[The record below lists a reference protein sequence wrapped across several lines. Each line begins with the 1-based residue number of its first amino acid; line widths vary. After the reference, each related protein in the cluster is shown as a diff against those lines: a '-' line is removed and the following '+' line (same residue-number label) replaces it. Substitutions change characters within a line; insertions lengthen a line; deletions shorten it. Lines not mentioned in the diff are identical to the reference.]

1 MAKLRSLLDKGAKSV
16 KKTVKANKIFGK
28 TKSLVGGAKNKI
40 LSTKGTLSKVRGK
53 MSLVPQALQ
62 PPEQIT
68 PRANIKRV
76 GRLVENK
83 VQNLVPNLV
92 KSVQSKVSTFDPQAF
107 LGKIFDGGLNSL
119 QNFASGLSGLQSSL
133 KRSLGSL
140 TESKGIIADL
150 IEKMAKAKP
159 QKSKGGLLKGLLK
172 GAAVVGLAALAVKAA
187 PAALGV
193 AGAIGGGLFK
203 GSVLGGG
210 LALAKKVFGR
220 KKKELD
226 VDGTKSEVT
235 KQFKESLEKFDE
247 ALSLVEMQFKGKV
260 SRRNIDTDP
269 NKDKDDDTEK
279 SDVEG
284 KGDDTG
290 VISGTRVNEYGQL
303 SDKPSEGN
311 FKDQFPTTVEGSDKI
326 IIPTPDPNKQ
336 ADKDNYDSAG
346 NLVPIGTVVGGDDM
360 QPSTVEPLTDP
371 TSTFTGQGGP
381 DLILTPQ
388 NLDFIKGNQ
397 GVKGNRG
404 ALGSQGDPGIK
415 TTVMSPETPMG
426 PIAEIPKPQGLM
438 SGLDGMGDMLS
449 FGMTDFDKRGDLF
462 KDKSK
467 TDVPTET
474 MGDLSIPKLEIAAN
488 QRNLEALGQVTDG
501 ISQPVGQNKDSET
514 PPVVSVPVP
523 VNGGGGQTGQYK
535 MSRMAN
541 EAPILI
547 AVDPSNIHLA
557 TTKSLFNIV
566 DAL

>member
-1 MAKLRSLLDKGAKSV
+1 MAKLRSLLDKGAKAV
-16 KKTVKANKIFGK
+16 KKTVKADKIFGK
-28 TKSLVGGAKNKI
+28 AKSLVGGAKNKV
-40 LSTKGTLSKVRGK
+40 LSSTKGTLSKVRGK

-107 LGKIFDGGLNSL
+107 LGKIFGGGLNSL

-133 KRSLGSL
+133 KKSLGSL

-172 GAAVVGLAALAVKAA
+172 GAAVVGLGALAVKAA

-203 GSVLGGG
+203 GSALGGG
-210 LALAKKVFGR
+210 LALAKNVFGR
-220 KKKELD
+220 KKKELN

-247 ALSLVEMQFKGKV
+247 ALSLVEMQFKGKI
-260 SRRNIDTDP
+260 SRKNINTDP
-269 NKDKDDDTEK
+269 NNEEDPEEEEE
-279 SDVEG
+279 SAVEG
-284 KGDDTG
+284 KGDDDTG
-290 VISGTRVNEYGQL
+290 LKNATDDEQPDGKPPK
-303 SDKPSEGN
+303 DKDKSV
-311 FKDQFPTTVEGSDKI
+311 PTTVEGLDSNF
-326 IIPTPDPNKQ
+326 PLPDPDKK
-336 ADKDNYDSAG
+336 ADENFDSLG
-346 NLVPIGTVVGGDDM
+346 RPVPIGTVVGGDDM

-381 DLILTPQ
+381 DLVLKPQ
-388 NLDFIKGNQ
+388 TIEFLKGNQ

-404 ALGSQGDPGIK
+404 ALGSKGDPGIK
-415 TTVMSPETPMG
+415 PTTASSGTPME
-426 PIAEIPKPQGLM
+426 PIAEMPKPQGLM
-438 SGLDGMGDMLS
+438 RGLAGMGDMLS
-449 FGMTDFDKRGDLF
+449 FGMTDFDKRGDIF

-467 TDVPTET
+467 ADVPTET
-474 MGDLSIPKLEIAAN
+474 MGDLSLPKLEIAAN
-488 QRNLEALGQVTDG
+488 LRNLEALGQVTDG
-501 ISQPVGQNKDSET
+501 ISQPVGQGNKTET
-514 PPVVSVPVP
+514 PPVVSIPVP
-523 VNGGGGQTGQYK
+523 VGGGGNQTGKYK
-535 MSRMAN
+535 MSRMEN
-541 EAPILI
+541 EAPILL
-547 AVDPSNIHLA
+547 AVDPSNIHLT
-557 TTKSLFNIV
+557 TTKSLLNIM